1 MNPAPAQEERSTTV
15 GVELGEAILA
25 TRTCMTPVHGQG
37 RSAAAD
43 SGQGRPGTAAAAA
56 KGATLAERGGA
67 TLVGLGLTGLILMVG
82 IVAVDVGALAGA
94 RAAAQTA
101 ADMAALAALTPQAG
115 WAAALGEGWSASKAA
130 EIAEANGAEL
140 VTCDC
145 S

>member
-1 MNPAPAQEERSTTV
+1 VNPAPAQEEHSTTV

-37 RSAAAD
+37 RPAAADSGQGRPAAAD

-101 ADMAALAALTPQAG
+101 ADMAALAALTP
-115 WAAALGEGWSASKAA
+115 
-130 EIAEANGAEL
+130 
-140 VTCDC
+140 
-145 S
+145 